1 MVRNGRFARYSD
13 FEFLSWRLV
22 QSMLKLTIDGKEVT
36 GRPDQTIY
44 EVAKENGI
52 YIPTLCY
59 HPRLSLLKSCRICL
73 VDVQGAEMPM
83 ASCATP
89 VVEGM
94 VVQTRT
100 ERVEKMRLEALKLL
114 LVNHPLDCPVCDA
127 GGECQLQNRTYEFGI
142 QKNEYPPEKRE
153 FPSIPYGTPLIRQW
167 FDRCVM
173 CLRCIQ
179 ACVDVPG
186 ADVLEVAEHGFP
198 SHVKAAR
205 KENCIS
211 CGECLRMCPVGALT
225 ENLSP
230 VKGRTWQL
238 DRTQTTCTFCGCGC
252 QLELNTLAGRKVV
265 KVTTKGEAGV
275 NHGSLCVKG
284 RFGFDFIHHPDRL
297 QKPLI
302 RKSGVFVEASWEEAL
317 GLVATRLQEIKNE
330 HGSQSIGGIS
340 SSRGTNEENYLFQK
354 WMRAC
359 IGTNHIDNGARLSS
373 GSSLSGM
380 MASTGWG
387 AMTHEMDGITQSD
400 LILIVGADAYDDNL
414 IFSNKMREAIRE
426 RNAKVIL
433 VDPRKTQWEK
443 WADFWLRP
451 VPGTDIAWI
460 NGLIRILIEKGA
472 SSKEFVESKTE
483 GFETLRFS
491 VEKFS
496 SEFVKNASGISPT
509 ELEGVANLYRSAK
522 KRAIVFGS
530 GVTQH
535 TYGTEIVK
543 ALCNLALLTGDT
555 EEGGGGVYPMLT
567 QNNAQ
572 GAFDIG
578 SLSEFLPG
586 YQRVEDEKAR
596 RKLEEIWERE
606 IPEKSG
612 LTFVE
617 MFDTI
622 LEGKIKALYI
632 FGEDPF
638 VNLPNLDRL
647 KSGLHQLEFLVVQDL
662 FMTHIGS
669 YAQVILPGVS
679 FAEKD
684 GTFTSMERRV
694 QRVRKAISPIG
705 DSRPDWK
712 IFCDLSTAMGF
723 SMGYQSPAEVMDEI
737 ASTVPIYA
745 GMSYANLEKDGIQ
758 WPLINGR
765 KRRFFA
771 VEYRGPAEQPDDKYP
786 LWIIPRGFHYHYG
799 IGTTTKRAVGLAKVY
814 ADSYVEV
821 HPEDAAQSGFG
832 DGDRVKVVSP
842 RGEVETGCKIS
853 GAVPKGV
860 AYFATTFFPVF
871 VNNLIAPGF
880 EATNQYPEY
889 KVFIGRIEKK

>member
-1 MVRNGRFARYSD
+1 
-13 FEFLSWRLV
+13 
-22 QSMLKLTIDGKEVT
+22 MLKLTIDGKEVT

-44 EVAKENGI
+44 EVAKGNGI

-94 VVQTRT
+94 VVHTHT
-100 ERVEKMRLEALKLL
+100 EHVEKMRLEALKLL

-198 SHVKAAR
+198 SHVKAVR

-211 CGECLRMCPVGALT
+211 CGECLHMCPVGALT

-230 VKGRTWQL
+230 IKGRTWQL
-238 DRTQTTCTFCGCGC
+238 DRIQTTCTFCGCGC
-252 QLELNTLAGRKVV
+252 QLELNTLADRKVV

-302 RKSGVFVEASWEEAL
+302 KKSGAFVEASWEEAL
-317 GLVATRLQEIKNE
+317 GLVATKLQEIKNKY
-330 HGSQSIGGIS
+330 GAQSIGGIS

-359 IGTNHIDNGARLSS
+359 IGTNNIDNGARLSS
-373 GSSLSGM
+373 GSSLFGM
-380 MASTGWG
+380 MASTGCG
-387 AMTHEMDGITQSD
+387 AMTHAMDEVANAD

-414 IFSNKMREAIRE
+414 IFSNKMRNAIRE

-451 VPGTDIAWI
+451 LPGTDIAWI
-460 NGLIRILIEKGA
+460 NGLVRLLIEKRA
-472 SSKEFVESKTE
+472 SSKEFVEPKAE
-483 GFETLRFS
+483 GFETLRSS

-496 SEFVKNASGISPT
+496 SEFVKNATGISPT
-509 ELEGVANLYRSAK
+509 DLDGVAKLYLSAK

-535 TYGTEIVK
+535 AHGTEIVK
-543 ALCNLALLTGDT
+543 ALCNLALLTGET
-555 EEGGGGVYPMLT
+555 EEGGGGVYPLLT

-572 GAFDIG
+572 GAFDMG

-586 YQRVEDEKAR
+586 YQKVEDEKAR
-596 RKLEEIWERE
+596 RKFEEIWERE
-606 IPEKSG
+606 IPEKPG
-612 LTFVE
+612 LTSME

-638 VNLPNLDRL
+638 INLPNLERL
-647 KSGLHQLEFLVVQDL
+647 KNGLHQLEFLVVQDL

-684 GTFTSMERRV
+684 GTFTSMEKRV
-694 QRVRKAISPIG
+694 QRVRKAISPVG

-712 IFCDLSTAMGF
+712 ILCDLSTKMGY
-723 SMGYQSPAEVMDEI
+723 SMGYQSPAEIMEEI
-737 ASTVPIYA
+737 ASIVPIYA
-745 GMSYANLEKDGIQ
+745 GVRYSNLEKDGIQ
-758 WPLINGR
+758 WSSRNGW
-765 KRRFFA
+765 KRRFIP
-771 VEYRGPAEQPDDKYP
+771 VEYKGPAEQPDDKYP

-799 IGTTTKRAVGLAKVY
+799 IGTTTKRAAGLAKVFP
-814 ADSYVEV
+814 DSCIEV
-821 HPEDAAQSGFG
+821 HPEDAARAGLEEG
-832 DGDRVKVVSP
+832 GKVKVVSP
-842 RGEVETGCKIS
+842 RGEVETNCKIS
-853 GAVPKGV
+853 GAIPKGV
-860 AYFATTFFPVF
+860 AYFATTFFPIF
-871 VNNLIAPGF
+871 VNNLLVSGYDAKSQPV
-880 EATNQYPEY
+880 EY
-889 KVFIGRIEKK
+889 KVFIGRIEKR

>member
-1 MVRNGRFARYSD
+1 
-13 FEFLSWRLV
+13 
-22 QSMLKLTIDGKEVT
+22 MLKLTIDGKEVT

-89 VVEGM
+89 AVEGM

-198 SHVKAAR
+198 SHVKAVR

-211 CGECLRMCPVGALT
+211 CGECLHMCPVGALT

-230 VKGRTWQL
+230 IKGRTWQL
-238 DRTQTTCTFCGCGC
+238 ERTQTTCTFCGCGC
-252 QLELNTLAGRKVV
+252 QLELNTLADRKVV
-265 KVTTKGEAGV
+265 KVTTKGEAGN

-297 QKPLI
+297 LKPLI
-302 RKSGVFVEASWEEAL
+302 KKSGVFVEASWEEAL
-317 GLVATRLQEIKNE
+317 GLVATKLQEIKNQY
-330 HGSQSIGGIS
+330 GAQSIGGVC

-359 IGTNHIDNGARLSS
+359 VGTNHIDNGARLSS

-387 AMTHEMDGITQSD
+387 AMTHEMDGIIQCD

-414 IFSNKMREAIRE
+414 IFSNKMRKAIRE

-451 VPGTDIAWI
+451 LPGTDIAWI
-460 NGLIRILIEKGA
+460 NGLIRFLIEKGA
-472 SSKEFVESKTE
+472 SSKEFVESKME

-496 SEFVKNASGISPT
+496 SEFVENASGISPT

-522 KRAIVFGS
+522 RRAIVFGS

-543 ALCNLALLTGDT
+543 ALCNLALLTGET
-555 EEGGGGVYPMLT
+555 EEGGGGIYPMLT

-572 GAFDIG
+572 GAFDMG

-596 RKLEEIWERE
+596 RKFEEIWERE
-606 IPEKSG
+606 IPEKPG
-612 LTFVE
+612 LTSVE

-638 VNLPNLDRL
+638 VNLPNLERL

-694 QRVRKAISPIG
+694 QRVRKAISPVG

-712 IFCDLSTAMGF
+712 IFRDLSTTMGY
-723 SMGYQSPAEVMDEI
+723 SMGYQSPAEIMDEI
-737 ASTVPIYA
+737 ASTVPIYS
-745 GMSYANLEKDGIQ
+745 GMSYPNLEKDGIQ
-758 WPLINGR
+758 WPLTNGW

-799 IGTTTKRAVGLAKVY
+799 IGTTTKRAVGLGKVY
-814 ADSYVEV
+814 ADSHVEV
-821 HPEDAAQSGFG
+821 HPEDAAKAGLG
-832 DGDRVKVVSP
+832 DGDRVKVISP
-842 RGEVETGCKIS
+842 RGEVETGCKVS

-871 VNNLIAPGF
+871 VNNLIAPGY
-880 EATNQYPEY
+880 EVTNQHPEY

>member
-1 MVRNGRFARYSD
+1 
-13 FEFLSWRLV
+13 
-22 QSMLKLTIDGKEVT
+22 MLKLTIDGKEIT
-36 GRPDQTIY
+36 GRSDQTIY

-59 HPRLSLLKSCRICL
+59 HRRLTLLKSCRICL
-73 VDVQGAEMPM
+73 VDVQGAEMPT
-83 ASCATP
+83 ASCGTP

-94 VVQTRT
+94 VVHTRT

-142 QKNEYPPEKRE
+142 QKNEYPQERRE

-179 ACVDVPG
+179 SCVDVPG

-198 SHVKAAR
+198 SHVKAVR

-211 CGECLRMCPVGALT
+211 CGECLQMCPVGALT

-230 VKGRTWQL
+230 IKGRTWQL
-238 DRTQTTCTFCGCGC
+238 DRIQTTCTFCGCGC
-252 QLELNTLAGRKVV
+252 QLELNTLADRKVV

-275 NHGSLCVKG
+275 NQGSLCVKG
-284 RFGFDFIHHPDRL
+284 RFGFDFIHHPERL
-297 QKPLI
+297 QEPLVK
-302 RKSGVFVEASWEEAL
+302 KSGDFAEASWEEAL
-317 GLVATRLQEIKNE
+317 GLIATKLQEIKE
-330 HGSQSIGGIS
+330 KYGAQSIGGIS
-340 SSRGTNEENYLFQK
+340 SPRGTNEENFLFQK
-354 WMRAC
+354 WLRAC
-359 IGTNHIDNGARLSS
+359 IGTNHIDNGARLSN
-373 GSSLSGM
+373 GSSLYGM

-387 AMTHEMDGITQSD
+387 AMTHAMDEVTRAD

-414 IFSNKMREAIRE
+414 IFSNKMREAMRKN
-426 RNAKVIL
+426 NAKIIL

-451 VPGTDIAWI
+451 LPGTDIAWI
-460 NGLIRILIEKGA
+460 NGLVRLLIEKGA
-472 SSKEFVESKTE
+472 FSKEFIESKTE
-483 GFETLRFS
+483 GFETLRS
-491 VEKFS
+491 SEEKFS
-496 SEFVKNASGISPT
+496 PEFVKNTAGISPA
-509 ELEGVANLYRSAK
+509 ELEGVANLYLSAR

-535 TYGTEIVK
+535 ANGTEIVE
-543 ALCNLALLTGDT
+543 ALCNLALLTGET

-572 GAFDIG
+572 GAFDMG

-586 YQRVEDEKAR
+586 YQRVEDGMAR
-596 RKLEEIWERE
+596 KKFEEIWERG
-606 IPEKSG
+606 IPKNPG
-612 LTFVE
+612 FTYVE
-617 MFDTI
+617 MFDKI

-632 FGEDPF
+632 LGEDPF
-638 VNLPNLDRL
+638 INLPNLERL
-647 KSGLHQLEFLVVQDL
+647 KNGLRQLELLVVQDL

-669 YAQVILPGVS
+669 YAHVILPGVS

-694 QRVRKAISPIG
+694 QRVRKAISPVG

-712 IFCDLSTAMGF
+712 ILCDLSTKMGYP
-723 SMGYQSPAEVMDEI
+723 MGYQSPAEIMDEI
-737 ASTVPIYA
+737 ASLVPIYA
-745 GMSYANLEKDGIQ
+745 GVNYLSLEKHGIR
-758 WPLINGR
+758 WSSMNGR
-765 KRRFFA
+765 KRRFFPI
-771 VEYRGPAEQPDDKYP
+771 EYKGPVEQPDDKYP
-786 LWIIPRGFHYHYG
+786 LWIIPRGFHCHYG
-799 IGTTTKRAVGLAKVY
+799 IGTTTKRAAGLAKVFP
-814 ADSYVEV
+814 DSCIEV
-821 HPEDAAQSGFG
+821 HPEDATKAGLEKEG
-832 DGDRVKVVSP
+832 KVKVVSP
-842 RGEVETGCKIS
+842 RGEVETTCKIS

-860 AYFATTFFPVF
+860 AYFAMTFFPVF
-871 VNNLIAPGF
+871 VNNLLVSGF
-880 EATNQYPEY
+880 DATSQHPEY
-889 KVFIGRIEKK
+889 KVFIGRIEKR

>member
-1 MVRNGRFARYSD
+1 
-13 FEFLSWRLV
+13 
-22 QSMLKLTIDGKEVT
+22 MLKLTIDGKEIT
-36 GRPDQTIY
+36 GRPDQTIF

-59 HPRLSLLKSCRICL
+59 HARLSLLKSCRICL
-73 VDVQGAEMPM
+73 VDVEGAEMPL

-100 ERVEKMRLEALKLL
+100 ERVERMRHEALKLL

-142 QKNEYPPEKRE
+142 EKNEYPQEKRE

-198 SHVKAAR
+198 SHVKAVR

-211 CGECLRMCPVGALT
+211 CGECLHMCPVGALT

-230 VKGRTWQL
+230 IKGRTWQL
-238 DRTQTTCTFCGCGC
+238 DRIQTTCTFCACGC
-252 QLELNTLAGRKVV
+252 QLELNTMAAKKVV

-275 NHGSLCVKG
+275 NQGSLCVKG

-297 QKPLI
+297 RKPLI
-302 RKSGVFVEASWEEAL
+302 KKSGVFVEASWEEAL
-317 GLVATRLQEIKNE
+317 GQVATKLKEIKNKY
-330 HGSQSIGGIS
+330 GAQSIGGIS
-340 SSRGTNEENYLFQK
+340 SSRATNEENYLFQK

-373 GSSLSGM
+373 GSSLQGM
-380 MASTGWG
+380 MASTGCG
-387 AMTHEMDGITQSD
+387 AMTHSMEEVVKAD

-414 IFSNKMREAIRE
+414 IFSNKMRRAIRE
-426 RNAKVIL
+426 NNAKIIL

-443 WADFWLRP
+443 WADLWLRP
-451 VPGTDIAWI
+451 LPGTDIAWI
-460 NGLIRILIEKGA
+460 NGLIHLLIGKGA
-472 SSKEFVESKTE
+472 LSKEFIGSKTE
-483 GFETLRFS
+483 GFEALQSS

-496 SEFVKNASGISPT
+496 PDFVKNTTGISPADF
-509 ELEGVANLYRSAK
+509 ERVASLYLSAK

-535 TYGTEIVK
+535 AYGTEIVK
-543 ALCNLALLTGDT
+543 SLCNLALLTGET
-555 EEGGGGVYPMLT
+555 EADGGGVYPLLT

-572 GAFDIG
+572 GAFDMG
-578 SLSEFLPG
+578 SVSEFLPG
-586 YQRVEDEKAR
+586 YQKVEDEKVR
-596 RKLEEIWERE
+596 SKFEEIWVRG
-606 IPEKSG
+606 IPEKPG
-612 LTFVE
+612 FTYEE
-617 MFDTI
+617 MFNRI
-622 LEGKIKALYI
+622 LEGKMKALYI

-638 VNLPNLDRL
+638 ISLPNLERL
-647 KSGLHQLEFLVVQDL
+647 KNGLQQLEFLVVQDL

-684 GTFTSMERRV
+684 GTFTNMERRV
-694 QRVRKAISPIG
+694 QRVRKAISPVG
-705 DSRPDWK
+705 ESLPDWK
-712 IFCDLSTAMGF
+712 ILCDLSAKMDYP
-723 SMGYQSPAEVMDEI
+723 MGYQSPAEIMEEI
-737 ASTVPIYA
+737 ASLTPIYA
-745 GMSYANLEKDGIQ
+745 GVSYSNLERGGIQ
-758 WPLINGR
+758 WSSRNGW
-765 KRRFFA
+765 KQRFFPI
-771 VEYRGPAEQPDDKYP
+771 EYKGPTEQPDDKYP
-786 LWIIPRGFHYHYG
+786 LRIIPRGFHYHYG
-799 IGTTTKRAVGLAKVY
+799 IGT
-814 ADSYVEV
+814 D
-821 HPEDAAQSGFG
+821 D
-832 DGDRVKVVSP
+832 
-842 RGEVETGCKIS
+842 
-853 GAVPKGV
+853 
-860 AYFATTFFPVF
+860 
-871 VNNLIAPGF
+871 
-880 EATNQYPEY
+880 
-889 KVFIGRIEKK
+889 